1 MRYTAFIS
9 YNSKDDRWAKWLQR
23 KLEAYSLPVIIRNEK
38 DEVVRREEKPKKLR
52 VFRYRADLNT
62 VSLSEGLA
70 KELDDARWLIVICSP
85 NSAKSAWV
93 GKEIQH
99 FLDTG
104 RRDHILPFIVSGTSY
119 SGDEHECLNPVLK
132 AAFPDGDILGVNID
146 DYGDDPRIYRKRKAL
161 VRTVS
166 MLIEVPN
173 AYSYL
178 WNRYRLRFW
187 EGVAL
192 KVAGAV
198 AIVMILLWAW
208 HYNAEF
214 DAQIRLNDT
223 TTANPYLP
231 TPDSLKVMLTLDNE
245 KKTLVLTETDGT
257 GTYKNLPGRFANQEV
272 RLTFEAEGYEPVD
285 TVITLQRNGEVSLN
299 IHRDDTYGVLA
310 GTIIDEQG
318 QSIGGATVEA
328 EGLTCTSQEDGSFRL
343 HIPMEK
349 QKPCPYVRISKPG
362 YQTEEYT
369 RQGVGL
375 NWQVMLLKYNATETG
390 E

>member
-1 MRYTAFIS
+1 MKYTAFIS

-23 KLEAYSLPVIIRNEK
+23 KLESYSMPVVIRNEQ
-38 DEVVRREEKPKKLR
+38 DEIVRREEKPERLR

-62 VSLSEGLA
+62 VSLNEGLA

-104 RRDHILPFIVSGTSY
+104 RRDHILPFIVDGTSY
-119 SGDEHECLNPVLK
+119 SGDEDECLNPVLK

-166 MLIEVPN
+166 MLIEVSDSY
-173 AYSYL
+173 AYL

-192 KVAGAV
+192 KAAGAAAMV
-198 AIVMILLWAW
+198 VLLLCTW

-214 DAQIRLNDT
+214 DTQIRLTDLT
-223 TTANPYLP
+223 PANPYLP
-231 TPDSLKVMLTLDNE
+231 PPDSLKVVLTLDNE
-245 KKTLVLTETDGT
+245 EKTLVLTATDGI
-257 GTYKNLPGRFANQEV
+257 GTYKNLPGRFANQEA
-272 RLTFEAEGYEPVD
+272 RLSFEAESYEPVD
-285 TVITLQRNGEVSLN
+285 TVVTLLRNGGVNLN

-310 GTIIDEQG
+310 GTIIDENG
-318 QSIGGATVEA
+318 QPIGGAIVEA
-328 EGLTCTSQEDGSFRL
+328 EGLTCTSQEDGSFKL
-343 HIPMEK
+343 FIPIEK
-349 QKPCPYVRISKPG
+349 QKPCPHVRICKTE

-369 RQGVGL
+369 SQGVGTK
-375 NWQVMLLKYNATETG
+375 WQVMLLK
-390 E
+390 

>member
-1 MRYTAFIS
+1 MKYTAFIS

-23 KLEAYSLPVIIRNEK
+23 KLEAYNIPVVIRNER
-38 DEVVRREEKPKKLR
+38 DEVVKREEKPKKFR

-62 VSLSEGLA
+62 VSLNKGLA

-119 SGDEHECLNPVLK
+119 SGDENECLNPMLK
-132 AAFPDGDILGVNID
+132 AAFLDGDILGVNID
-146 DYGDDPRIYRKRKAL
+146 DYGDDSRIYRKRKAL

-166 MLIEVPN
+166 MLIEVPD

-178 WNRYRLRFW
+178 WNRYRMRFW

-192 KVAGAV
+192 KAAGTA
-198 AIVMILLWAW
+198 AIILLLLWAW
-208 HYNAEF
+208 NYNAEF
-214 DAQIRLNDT
+214 DTQIRLNDT
-223 TTANPYLP
+223 TPTNFLP
-231 TPDSLKVMLTLDNE
+231 TPDSLKVMLALDNE
-245 KKTLVLTETDGT
+245 EKTLVLTETGET
-257 GTYKNLPGRFANQEV
+257 GAFKNLPGRFANQET

-285 TVITLQRNGEVSLN
+285 TVVNLLRNGEVNLN

-310 GTIIDEQG
+310 GTIINEQG
-318 QSIGGATVEA
+318 QPVGGAKVEV
-328 EGLTCTSQEDGSFRL
+328 EGLTCTSQEDGSFKL
-343 HIPMEK
+343 KIPLEK
-349 QKPCPYVRISKPG
+349 QTPCPSVRISKAG

-369 RQGVGL
+369 RQGVGV
-375 NWQVMLLKYNATETG
+375 NWKVMMKN
-390 E
+390 

>member
-1 MRYTAFIS
+1 MKYTAFIS

-23 KLEAYSLPVIIRNEK
+23 KLEAYNMPVVIRNEK

-52 VFRYRADLNT
+52 VFRYRANLNT
-62 VSLSEGLA
+62 VSLNDGLA

-119 SGDEHECLNPVLK
+119 SDDENECLNPVLK

-166 MLIEVPN
+166 LLIEVPD

-178 WNRYRLRFW
+178 WNRYRMRFW

-192 KVAGAV
+192 KAVGTV
-198 AIVMILLWAW
+198 AIVILLLWAW

-214 DAQIRLNDT
+214 DTQIRLNDT
-223 TTANPYLP
+223 TPINSLP
-231 TPDSLKVMLTLDNE
+231 TPDSLKVVLTLDNE
-245 KKTLVLTETDGT
+245 EKTLILTETDGVD
-257 GTYKNLPGRFANQEV
+257 TYKNLPGRYANQEA
-272 RLTFEAEGYEPVD
+272 RLTFKAEGYEPVD
-285 TVITLQRNGEVSLN
+285 TIVNLQRNHEVTLN
-299 IHRDDTYGVLA
+299 IHRNDTYGMLA
-310 GTIIDEQG
+310 GSIIDEKG
-318 QSIGGATVEA
+318 QPVGGALVEA
-328 EGLTCTSQEDGSFRL
+328 EGVTCTSLEDGTFKL
-343 HIPMEK
+343 YIPIEK
-349 QKPCPYVRISKPG
+349 QKPCPHVRISKTG

-375 NWQVMLLKYNATETG
+375 NWQVMLLK
-390 E
+390 

>member
-1 MRYTAFIS
+1 MKYTAFIS
-9 YNSKDDRWAKWLQR
+9 YNSQDDRWAKWLQR
-23 KLEAYSLPVIIRNEK
+23 KLEAYNMPVVIRNEK

-52 VFRYRADLNT
+52 VFRYRANLNT
-62 VSLSEGLA
+62 VSLNDGLA

-93 GKEIQH
+93 GKEIKH

-119 SGDEHECLNPVLK
+119 SDDENECLNPVLK

-166 MLIEVPN
+166 LLIEVPD

-178 WNRYRLRFW
+178 WNRYRMRFW

-192 KVAGAV
+192 KVAGAA
-198 AIVMILLWAW
+198 AIVLLVIWAW

-214 DAQIRLNDT
+214 DTRIRLNDT
-223 TTANPYLP
+223 TPTNSLP

-245 KKTLVLTETDGT
+245 EKTLVLTETDGI
-257 GTYKNLPGRFANQEV
+257 GTYKNLPGRFANQEA

-285 TVITLQRNGEVSLN
+285 TVVTLQRNGEVNLN
-299 IHRDDTYGVLA
+299 IHRDDTFGELA
-310 GTIIDEQG
+310 GIITDEKG
-318 QSIGGATVEA
+318 QPLGGATVEA
-328 EGLTCTSQEDGSFRL
+328 EGVTCTSQEDGSFKL
-343 HIPMEK
+343 YIPIEK
-349 QKPCPYVRISKPG
+349 QKPCPHVRISKAG

-375 NWQVMLLKYNATETG
+375 NWQVMLLK
-390 E
+390 

>member
-1 MRYTAFIS
+1 MKYAAFIS

-23 KLEAYSLPVIIRNEK
+23 KLEAYSMPVVIRNEK
-38 DEVVRREEKPKKLR
+38 DEVVKREEKPKKLR

-62 VSLSEGLA
+62 VSLNEGLA

-93 GKEIQH
+93 GKEIRH

-119 SGDEHECLNPVLK
+119 SGDENECLNPVLK
-132 AAFPDGDILGVNID
+132 DAFPEGDILGVNID

-166 MLIEVPN
+166 LLIEVPN

-178 WNRYRLRFW
+178 WNRYRMRFW

-192 KVAGAV
+192 KAAGAV
-198 AIVMILLWAW
+198 AVVLLLMWAW

-214 DAQIRLNDT
+214 DTQIRLNDT
-223 TTANPYLP
+223 TPTNTYLP
-231 TPDSLKVMLTLDNE
+231 APDSLKVMLSLDNE
-245 KKTLVLTETDGT
+245 EKTLVLTETDVA
-257 GTYKNLPGRFANQEV
+257 GTYKNLPGRFANQEA

-285 TVITLQRNGEVSLN
+285 TVVTLQRNGEMSIN
-299 IHRDDTYGVLA
+299 IHRDDTYEVLA
-310 GTIIDEQG
+310 GTIIDEDG
-318 QSIGGATVEA
+318 QPLSDATVEA
-328 EGLTCTSQEDGSFRL
+328 EGQTCTSQQDGTFKIN
-343 HIPMEK
+343 IPIEK
-349 QKPCPYVRISKPG
+349 QKPCPHVRISKAG

-369 RQGVGL
+369 RQGVGR
-375 NWQVMLLKYNATETG
+375 NWQVMLQK
-390 E
+390 

>member
-1 MRYTAFIS
+1 MKYTAFIS

-23 KLEAYSLPVIIRNEK
+23 KLEAYSMPVVIRNEK

-52 VFRYRADLNT
+52 VFRYRSDLNT
-62 VSLSEGLA
+62 VSLNEGLA

-85 NSAKSAWV
+85 NSAKSVWV

-119 SGDEHECLNPVLK
+119 SGDENECLNSVLK

-166 MLIEVPN
+166 LLIEVPD

-178 WNRYRLRFW
+178 WNRYRMRFW

-192 KVAGAV
+192 KAAGTA
-198 AIVMILLWAW
+198 AIVMLLLWAW

-214 DAQIRLNDT
+214 ETQIRLNDT
-223 TTANPYLP
+223 TPTNSLP
-231 TPDSLKVMLTLDNE
+231 APDSLKVVLTLDNE
-245 KKTLVLTETDGT
+245 EKPLVLTETDGM
-257 GTYKNLPGRFANQEV
+257 GTYKNLPGRFANQKA

-285 TVITLQRNGEVSLN
+285 TVVTLQRNGEINLN
-299 IHRDDTYGVLA
+299 IHRDDKYGVLA
-310 GTIIDEQG
+310 GSIIDEKG
-318 QSIGGATVEA
+318 QPVGGATVEVD
-328 EGLTCTSQEDGSFRL
+328 GVTCTSQEDGRFKL
-343 HIPMEK
+343 HIPIEK
-349 QKPCPYVRISKPG
+349 QKRYPHIRISKTG
-362 YQTEEYT
+362 YQTEEYL
-369 RQGVGL
+369 RQDVGL
-375 NWQVMLLKYNATETG
+375 IWQVMMVK
-390 E
+390 

>member
-1 MRYTAFIS
+1 MKYTAFIS

-23 KLEAYSLPVIIRNEK
+23 KLEAYNMPVVIRNEK

-52 VFRYRADLNT
+52 VFRYRANLNT
-62 VSLSEGLA
+62 VSLNDGLA

-119 SGDEHECLNPVLK
+119 SDDENECLNPVLK

-166 MLIEVPN
+166 LLIEVPD

-178 WNRYRLRFW
+178 WNRYRMRFW

-192 KVAGAV
+192 KVAGAA
-198 AIVMILLWAW
+198 AIVLLVIWAW

-214 DAQIRLNDT
+214 DTRIRLNDT
-223 TTANPYLP
+223 TPTNSLP
-231 TPDSLKVMLTLDNE
+231 TPDSLKVILTLDNE
-245 KKTLVLTETDGT
+245 KKTLVLTETDGI
-257 GTYKNLPGRFANQEV
+257 GTYKNLPGRFANQEA

-285 TVITLQRNGEVSLN
+285 TVVTLQRNGEVDLN

-318 QSIGGATVEA
+318 QPISGAMVEA
-328 EGLTCTSQEDGSFRL
+328 EGVTCTSQEDGTFMLR
-343 HIPMEK
+343 IPIEK
-349 QKPCPYVRISKPG
+349 QKPCPHVRISKAG

-375 NWQVMLLKYNATETG
+375 NWQVMLLK
-390 E
+390 

>member
-1 MRYTAFIS
+1 MKYTAFIS

-23 KLEAYSLPVIIRNEK
+23 KLEAYNMPVVIRNEK
-38 DEVVRREEKPKKLR
+38 DKVVRWEERPSKLR

-62 VSLSEGLA
+62 VSLNEGLA

-99 FLDTG
+99 FIDTG

-119 SGDEHECLNPVLK
+119 SGDESECLNPTLK

-166 MLIEVPN
+166 MLIEVPD

-178 WNRYRLRFW
+178 WNRYRMRFW
-187 EGVAL
+187 EGVTL
-192 KVAGAV
+192 KVAGIT
-198 AIVMILLWAW
+198 AIVMLLWWAW

-214 DAQIRLNDT
+214 DTQIRLNDT
-223 TTANPYLP
+223 TPTNSLP
-231 TPDSLKVMLTLDNE
+231 TPDSLKVMLILDNE
-245 KKTLVLTETDGT
+245 EKPLVLTEMDGT

-272 RLTFEAEGYEPVD
+272 QLKFKAEGFKSVD
-285 TVITLQRNGEVSLN
+285 TVVTLQRNGEVNIN

-318 QSIGGATVEA
+318 QPLDGATVKV
-328 EGLTCTSQEDGSFRL
+328 EGMTCTSQEDGSFQL
-343 HIPMEK
+343 HIPIEK
-349 QKPCPYVRISKPG
+349 QKPCPYVRVSKAG
-362 YQTEEYT
+362 YQTEEFT

-375 NWQVMLLKYNATETG
+375 NWQVMLQK
-390 E
+390 

>member
-1 MRYTAFIS
+1 MKYTAFIS

-23 KLEAYSLPVIIRNEK
+23 KLEAYSMPVVIRNEK

-62 VSLSEGLA
+62 VSLNEGLA

-93 GKEIQH
+93 GKEILH
-99 FLDTG
+99 FLETG

-119 SGDEHECLNPVLK
+119 SDDENECLNPVLK
-132 AAFPDGDILGVNID
+132 AAFPKGDILGVNID

-166 MLIEVPN
+166 MLIEVPD

-178 WNRYRLRFW
+178 WNRYRMRFW

-192 KVAGAV
+192 KTVGSTV
-198 AIVMILLWAW
+198 IVLLLLWAL

-214 DAQIRLNDT
+214 DTQIRLNDT
-223 TTANPYLP
+223 TPTNSSLP
-231 TPDSLKVMLTLDNE
+231 TPDSLKVVLTLDNE
-245 KKTLVLTETDGT
+245 EKTLVLTETDGT
-257 GTYKNLPGRFANQEV
+257 GTYKNLPGRFANQEA
-272 RLTFEAEGYEPVD
+272 RLAFVAEGYEPVD
-285 TVITLQRNGEVSLN
+285 TVITLQRNGEVGLN

-310 GTIIDEQG
+310 GTIIDEKG
-318 QSIGGATVEA
+318 LPVGGATVEV
-328 EGLTCTSQEDGSFRL
+328 EGVTCTSQEDGSFKL
-343 HIPMEK
+343 QIPIEK
-349 QKPCPYVRISKPG
+349 QKPCPHVRISKAG

-369 RQGVGL
+369 RQGVGP
-375 NWQVMLLKYNATETG
+375 NWQVMLLK
-390 E
+390 